1 MIILLFLIFAQE
13 TPALLIYA
21 PIIAVVISMLTL
33 IYTIWKGRKTDKAEV
48 KADESLNI
56 SENIN
61 NTFHA
66 QQTLIKQLQDEVVS
80 YKREV
85 VELRNE
91 LKVLR
96 IENYALQRKL
106 ETHGD
111 S

>member
-1 MIILLFLIFAQE
+1 MVTLL
-13 TPALLIYA
+13 
-21 PIIAVVISMLTL
+21 
-33 IYTIWKGRKTDKAEV
+33 YTIWKGRKTDQAEV

-96 IENYALQRKL
+96 NENYALQRKL
-106 ETHGD
+106 QMPGG